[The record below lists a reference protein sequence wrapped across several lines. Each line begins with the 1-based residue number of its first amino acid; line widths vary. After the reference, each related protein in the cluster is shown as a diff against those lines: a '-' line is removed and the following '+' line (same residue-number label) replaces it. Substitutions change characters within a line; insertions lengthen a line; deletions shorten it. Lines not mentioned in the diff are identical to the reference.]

1 MLRSFID
8 EKFLINLF
16 SERLQQKR
24 SICWVM
30 LLWAFVYAEPSFSLS
45 LSLDFNMV
53 RHWSISDSSR
63 FARKTT
69 ATTTTKVNIKIQFLC
84 NFRASEQHRSNKWIG
99 HLVYTVKVDSAL
111 ELVFCNVFY
120 FVSYVSTDFTVHE
133 LYPQLKPASLFKSAN
148 QKRNKVNIWT
158 MPVSECHL
166 CLVSFYVVCSLS
178 VYLLSLSIGWTFNR
192 LVDTVKY
199 RGRERRMA

>member
-1 MLRSFID
+1 MKNFSSIYSLKDFNRREASVGWCCCERSCMR
-8 EKFLINLF
+8 NLHSLF
-16 SERLQQKR
+16 
-24 SICWVM
+24 
-30 LLWAFVYAEPSFSLS
+30 LS
-45 LSLDFNMV
+45 LSILI
-53 RHWSISDSSR
+53 WSVTGAYPILRR

-111 ELVFCNVFY
+111 KLDFCNVFY

-192 LVDTVKY
+192 LVDTKKY
-199 RGRERRMA
+199 RGRKHRMA